1 VSFVSDNAINIGP
14 YVAGLAGGL
23 WPKSWAP
30 ATNFRPPLLGS
41 PNPLTSVPR
50 AFGVPGANSAL
61 ARTGAAGIGLATV
74 GIGFYDFTIE
84 IEGLF
89 YAMPDVSVQPP
100 KFPIFPY

>member
-1 VSFVSDNAINIGP
+1 
-14 YVAGLAGGL
+14 
-23 WPKSWAP
+23 
-30 ATNFRPPLLGS
+30 
-41 PNPLTSVPR
+41 
-50 AFGVPGANSAL
+50 L